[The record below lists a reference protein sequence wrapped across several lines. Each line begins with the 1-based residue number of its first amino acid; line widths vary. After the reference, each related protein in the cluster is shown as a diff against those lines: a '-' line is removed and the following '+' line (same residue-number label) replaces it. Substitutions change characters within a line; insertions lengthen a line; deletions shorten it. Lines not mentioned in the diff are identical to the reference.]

1 MKKNGVSFRIVV
13 SVLALLMCMS
23 CFTVCS
29 FGAKSAGFYI
39 DSEEVE
45 AGKTVAFTVYVQNNP
60 GMASMAIEF
69 NFDKDVFTPV
79 SVKAGSV
86 LSGVGITSNI
96 NSGADLSKLDKLTAF
111 YFGASDVEGNG
122 DFVVFTL
129 KVKPGAK
136 AGTSYVTV
144 SCDDASNQ
152 LFEDVAVSSFTAKAT
167 IKASD
172 AQEED
177 SEDDKPASD
186 IKISLAKNAKNIKY
200 MAGYADGTFKPTQ
213 AATRYE
219 VVECFDE
226 LFEVSGKLDMSL
238 SFKDVD
244 SRHTAMVRRF
254 ASAGVLNG
262 YPSDNTFRGTKT
274 ITRAEFCKIIAV
286 LLDLDVDRVRD
297 QGFNDVKSHWAANY
311 INACAK
317 EGLVQGKGAARFDPN
332 GLVKRNEVATI
343 INRITGAAGGTS
355 CIYPD
360 VDMNAWYGPA
370 VAAAAK

>member
-1 MKKNGVSFRIVV
+1 MRKISISRRALTL
-13 SVLALLMCMS
+13 VLALLMCLS
-23 CFTVCS
+23 CFTVVS
-29 FGAKSAGFYI
+29 FGANNPSFYMA
-39 DSEEVE
+39 SEEVE
-45 AGKTVAFTVYVQNNP
+45 AGKTVAFTVYVTNNP
-60 GMASMAIEF
+60 GVASMAIEF
-69 NFDKDVFTPV
+69 SFDNDVFTPV
-79 SVKAGSV
+79 SVKTGSV

-96 NSGADLSKLDKLTAF
+96 NSGKDITKLDKLTAF
-111 YFGASDVEGNG
+111 YFGATDVEGNG
-122 DFVVFTL
+122 DLVVFTL
-129 KVKPGAK
+129 KVKDSVK
-136 AGTSYVTV
+136 ASTSYVTV
-144 SCDDASNQ
+144 SCSDASNQ
-152 LFEDVAVSSFTAKAT
+152 KFEDINVSSYTAKTT
-167 IKASD
+167 IKAS
-172 AQEED
+172 EKTED
-177 SEDDKPASD
+177 TEDTKPASD
-186 IKISLAKNAKNIKY
+186 VKVTLAKNAKNIKY

-226 LFEVSGKLDMSL
+226 LFEVTGKLDMSI

-286 LLDLDVDRVRD
+286 LLDLDVAKAKD
-297 QGFNDVKSHWAANY
+297 QGFTDVKDHWAASY

-317 EGLVQGKGAARFDPN
+317 AGLVQGKGAARFDPN